1 MIIKAVVF
9 DIGGVLLR
17 TEDQSGRRALE
28 RLYGLKEGEVD
39 RLVFGSQSASSST
52 IGKEQESA
60 VWDAVAERLALSPQA
75 LQAFKEAFWAG
86 DRVDQDLIQFLQECR
101 PEFSTALLSNAWENA
116 RATLARKYKIVEG
129 VTVDRILISSELG
142 VAKPDPKIY
151 QILARTLECEF
162 HQILFVDDFLEN
174 VTAAQALGIEAVHF
188 HAGMDLVPVLRKILS
203 KN

>member
-75 LQAFKEAFWAG
+75 LQAFKEAFMRAKPQLLEPIMAVHVTTPAEYAG
-86 DRVDQDLIQFLQECR
+86 TVNGNLSGKRGRIMGMDTNGDVQIIRAMVPLAEMFGYATELRTITSGRASFTMQFEHYE
-101 PEFSTALLSNAWENA
+101 PVPTSIAED
-116 RATLARKYKIVEG
+116 IVE
-129 VTVDRILISSELG
+129 
-142 VAKPDPKIY
+142 AKRDQQKH
-151 QILARTLECEF
+151 RG
-162 HQILFVDDFLEN
+162 
-174 VTAAQALGIEAVHF
+174 AA
-188 HAGMDLVPVLRKILS
+188 
-203 KN
+203 